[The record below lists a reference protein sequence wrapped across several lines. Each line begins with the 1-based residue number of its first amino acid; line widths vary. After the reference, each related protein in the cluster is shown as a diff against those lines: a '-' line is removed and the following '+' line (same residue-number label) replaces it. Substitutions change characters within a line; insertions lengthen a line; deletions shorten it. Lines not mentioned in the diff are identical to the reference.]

1 MFDFLF
7 TILAVV
13 LGNVIS
19 ICLIGYVF
27 YKYAYIPN
35 KAKLNETIKKLEE
48 LKEDLIKSKNK
59 ISSAIDQVTGLSTK
73 FEDIVK
79 NIENISKSLKAL
91 EDKLKL

>member
-1 MFDFLF
+1 MFDFLL

-13 LGNVIS
+13 LGNAIS

-27 YKYAYIPN
+27 YKYVYIPN

-48 LKEDLIKSKNK
+48 LKEDLIKSKSK
-59 ISSAIDQVTGLSTK
+59 ISSAINQVTGLSTK